1 MLGLAMFPPS
11 LLLLPFVTAT
21 VAGAY
26 ANGFAKPWGASAPCK
41 DNTFDYVVVG
51 AGTAGLTLA
60 ARLAEGSS
68 YSVAVIEAG
77 GYYEEDNGNVSVVPG
92 YATQFS
98 GTDPTNIQPLVDWGF
113 VTVPQKVSHVQLWIF
128 VNLSWPDDT
137 VGRELMAD
145 VCITPGVKP
154 LVELRRG
161 TGFITNG
168 ELPSTMLLTIAH
180 LLLTQRRIT

>member
-1 MLGLAMFPPS
+1 MLGLAMFPHS
-11 LLLLPFVTAT
+11 LLLLSFVAAT
-21 VAGAY
+21 VVGAY
-26 ANGFAKPWGASAPCK
+26 ANGFAKKSWGASSPCK

-113 VTVPQKVSHVQLWIF
+113 VTVPQKVSHVPLSRF
-128 VNLSWPDDT
+128 VQTRD
-137 VGRELMAD
+137 G
-145 VCITPGVKP
+145 
-154 LVELRRG
+154 
-161 TGFITNG
+161 
-168 ELPSTMLLTIAH
+168 LTRSAGN
-180 LLLTQRRIT
+180 